1 MLSTAHPTLWRALVV
16 VLALLAAAL
25 VAACGGASAPAASQ
39 GFVAGP
45 AATAAAAPG
54 VPQSAG
60 GDGQSPGD
68 GNGNGTGIGGSGSG
82 TGYPG
87 VDQPGL
93 LIVKN
98 GNLTLQV
105 AGIDDALAAATQK
118 IDALGG
124 YVSGSERGG
133 ADDSAYANVTFRI
146 PASNWDKALVDLRA
160 LGQRVVDEKSSTD
173 DVTGDVVDLAAR
185 IKNLQATEAA
195 LQAIMTK
202 ATAIKDVLTVQEEL
216 TTVRGQIEELAG
228 QKAHFEQQ
236 AAYSTLTVAFTL
248 KPTPVITVQEQYDPS
263 TEVDRASASLVG
275 MLQTLATAG
284 IWFAIV
290 WVPILL
296 FLGSIGGIGYVVV
309 RRIQRRTGGA
319 TPSFP
324 AAPPAAPPPAPTG
337 A

>member
-1 MLSTAHPTLWRALVV
+1 MLSTAHPTFRRALIV
-16 VLALLAAAL
+16 VLML
-25 VAACGGASAPAASQ
+25 VAAMIAAGCGGAASAP
-39 GFVAGP
+39 GGTAGP
-45 AATAAAAPG
+45 ALP
-54 VPQSAG
+54 VPAAG
-60 GDGQSPGD
+60 GNTGNGNGEEQSGNGN
-68 GNGNGTGIGGSGSG
+68 GNGNGTTNGNGGGG

-93 LIVKN
+93 LIVKT

-105 AGIDDALAAATQK
+105 AGIDAAVDAATQK

-124 YVSGSERGG
+124 FISGSERNGD
-133 ADDSAYANVTFRI
+133 DDSAYATVTFRV
-146 PASNWDKALVDLRA
+146 PAASWDQALVGLRGLA
-160 LGQRVVDEKSSTD
+160 EKVVDEKSSTD

-202 ATAIKDVLTVQEEL
+202 ATAIKDVLTVQAEL

-228 QKAHFEQQ
+228 QKSHLEQQ

-248 KPTPVITVQEQYDPS
+248 KPTPVLTVQDKFDPS
-263 TEVDRASASLVG
+263 TEVDRASASLVS
-275 MLQTLATAG
+275 MLQGVATAG

-290 WVPILL
+290 WIPILL
-296 FLGSIGGIGYVVV
+296 SLGLVGAVAYVVL
-309 RRIQRRTGGA
+309 RRLQRRTDGVA
-319 TPSFP
+319 PSLP
-324 AAPPAAPPPAPTG
+324 AAPTG

>member
-16 VLALLAAAL
+16 VLALLAAL
-25 VAACGGASAPAASQ
+25 MVAACGGAASAPAGGPVYGGAPGATS
-39 GFVAGP
+39 GAGP
-45 AATAAAAPG
+45 AA
-54 VPQSAG
+54 PQSGG
-60 GDGQSPGD
+60 GDEQSA
-68 GNGNGTGIGGSGSG
+68 GNGNGNGSSTGNGDGGGG

-133 ADDSAYANVTFRI
+133 DEDSAYATVTFRV
-146 PASNWDKALVDLRA
+146 PAANWDKALVDLRGLA
-160 LGQRVVDEKSSTD
+160 QKVVDEKSSSD

-195 LQAIMTK
+195 LQAIMTR
-202 ATAIKDVLTVQEEL
+202 ATAIKDVLTVQAEL
-216 TTVRGQIEELAG
+216 TTVRGQIEELSG
-228 QKAHFEQQ
+228 QKAHFEQE

-248 KPTPVITVQEQYDPS
+248 KPTPVITVQQQYDPA

-275 MLQTLATAG
+275 MLQALATAG

-296 FLGSIGGIGYVVV
+296 FLGVVGGFAYVIV
-309 RRIQRRTGGA
+309 RRLQRRAGGA
-319 TPSFP
+319 APSFP
-324 AAPPAAPPPAPTG
+324 AAPPAAPTSA
-337 A
+337 